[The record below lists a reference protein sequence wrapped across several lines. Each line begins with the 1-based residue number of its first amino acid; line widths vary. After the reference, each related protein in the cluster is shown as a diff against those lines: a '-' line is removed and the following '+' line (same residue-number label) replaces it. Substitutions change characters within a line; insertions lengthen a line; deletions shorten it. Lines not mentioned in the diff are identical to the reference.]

1 MSVSMETK
9 GDQPDH
15 YKIKLIINISESAF
29 LKYHMI
35 MYDVKEKK

>member
-15 YKIKLIINISESAF
+15 YKIKLINISESAF